1 MARPQKEGLDYFPHD
16 VDMDQD
22 DKVIMVT
29 AKYGMEGYGILNKLM
44 QQIYKER
51 GYYMDWSERD
61 RHVFKNRVN
70 VDIDTLDG
78 VINECLQWGFFNKDK
93 YDQYQIFTSS
103 GFQKRYIEAVKRRK
117 VVTIIS
123 EYILVDINEMIE
135 QYKTPLKIVNVS
147 NNLVNVDINSII
159 DNSGVTESTQ
169 SKVNKSIKKHIV
181 DSNECDDQFEQF
193 WKAYPKKDGKEP
205 AKKKWQSYYKK
216 KEINFETVMDGLKRY
231 IEFVNHERTFRKF
244 DRPWLSGSTFVNQ
257 KQWDSEWKIE
267 SNIKP
272 FILNTVKPD
281 DVSEEE
287 LKELEEMARRAAER
301 NRASNQ

>member
-93 YDQYQIFTSS
+93 YDQYQIFTSA

-135 QYKTPLKIVNVS
+135 QYKTPLKVVNVS
-147 NNLVNVDINSII
+147 NNGVNVNINSII

-181 DSNECDDQFEQF
+181 DSNECDEQFEQF

-216 KEINFETVMDGLKRY
+216 KEIDFGKVMDGLARY
-231 IEFVNHERTFRKF
+231 LSFVDHERNVRKF
-244 DRPWLSGSTFVNQ
+244 DRSYLSGSTFVNQ

-287 LKELEEMARRAAER
+287 LKELGEMARRAAER

>member
-78 VINECLQWGFFNKDK
+78 VINECLQWGFFNKAK
-93 YDQYQIFTSS
+93 YDKYQIFTSS

-135 QYKTPLKIVNVS
+135 QYKTPLKIVNVC
-147 NNLVNVDINSII
+147 NNEVNVNINSII

-169 SKVNKSIKKHIV
+169 SKVKESKELKRYV
-181 DSNECDDQFEQF
+181 DSDECDTYFEQF
-193 WKAYPKKDGKEP
+193 YSAYIPKSGSIRKKSLESWKKLWKEKKITPENIEIVMNS
-205 AKKKWQSYYKK
+205 AQSYISYQTKNNYNICGAQVFLNQERWK
-216 KEINFETVMDGLKRY
+216 DKWEIEEAKGKAPY
-231 IEFVNHERTFRKF
+231 Q
-244 DRPWLSGSTFVNQ
+244 P
-257 KQWDSEWKIE
+257 KIE
-267 SNIKP
+267 KP
-272 FILNTVKPD
+272 IQIDPY
-281 DVSEEE
+281 
-287 LKELEEMARRAAER
+287 LEAAYEQR
-301 NRASNQ
+301 GMGTDPRSA